1 MKKKTLEELREELR
15 KKDIEVVE
23 LLNERARISVEVG
36 RIKDTVGREV
46 YDPAQ
51 ESRVYEQAKKVNRGP
66 LTDYALKSIFREILS
81 SSRALQK
88 KLTVVYLGPEAS
100 FSHLAALSHFGKCAE
115 LVPAVSIPDV
125 FRTVEG
131 EKADCGVVPVENSSE
146 GSVKQTLDRLI
157 ATPLTVRAE
166 IFQRISHCLL
176 SPGEDQSAVRRV
188 YSHPQALAQ
197 CQGWLRAN
205 LPGCSLMEM
214 PSTAAAARRVLEEKR
229 DAAIGSVLA
238 AEVYGLNVIAQ
249 GIEDEPLNTTRFL
262 VVGRGKN
269 AATGMDKTSIVFG
282 TPHVPGALHNALEP
296 LARANLNMLRIE
308 SYPLRDRMWEY
319 LFFVD
324 LAGHD
329 EDEKIVGCIEEME
342 KRTTFTRI
350 LGSYP
355 RGNGQ

>member
-1 MKKKTLEELREELR
+1 MRKKTLEELRDELR
-15 KKDIEVVE
+15 RKDLEIVE
-23 LLNERARISVEVG
+23 LLNERARLSVEVG
-36 RIKDTVGREV
+36 RVKGTGGYEV

-51 ESRVYEQAKKVNRGP
+51 ESRVYEQVKKVNRGP

-81 SSRALQK
+81 SSRTLQK
-88 KLTVVYLGPEAS
+88 KETIVYLGPEAS
-100 FSHLAALSHFGKCAE
+100 FSHLAALSHFGKSAE

-131 EKADCGVVPVENSSE
+131 EKADCGVVPLENSVE
-146 GSVKQTLDRLI
+146 GSVKQTLDRLV

-176 SPGEDQSAVRRV
+176 SAREGLSVVGRV

-214 PSTAAAARRVLEEKR
+214 PSTAAAARRVFEEKEG
-229 DAAIGSVLA
+229 AAIGSALA
-238 AEVYGLNVIAQ
+238 AEVYGLNVLAQ

-262 VVGRGKN
+262 VVGRGRN
-269 AATGMDKTSIVFG
+269 TATGRDKTSIVFS
-282 TPHVPGALHNALEP
+282 TPHLPGALHSALEP
-296 LARANLNMLRIE
+296 IARAQLNMLRIE

-329 EDEKIVGCIEEME
+329 EDEKIADCIKEME
-342 KRTTFTRI
+342 KRTTFI
-350 LGSYP
+350 KVLGSYP
-355 RGNGQ
+355 RGNSQ

>member
-1 MKKKTLEELREELR
+1 MRKKTLEELRDELR
-15 KKDIEVVE
+15 RKDLEIVE

-36 RIKDTVGREV
+36 RVKGTGGFEV

-51 ESRVYEQAKKVNRGP
+51 ESRVYGQAKKVNRGP

-81 SSRALQK
+81 SSRVLQK
-88 KLTVVYLGPEAS
+88 KETVVYLGPEAS
-100 FSHLAALSHFGKCAE
+100 FSHLAALSHFGKSTD

-125 FRTVEG
+125 FKTVEG
-131 EKADCGVVPVENSSE
+131 EKADCGVVPVENSVE
-146 GSVKQTLDRLI
+146 GSVKQTLDRLVV
-157 ATPLTVRAE
+157 TPLTVRAE

-176 SPGEDQSAVRRV
+176 SPGVDLSAVRRV

-197 CQGWLRAN
+197 CQGWLRAH
-205 LPGCSLMEM
+205 LPDRPLMEM
-214 PSTAAAARRVLEEKR
+214 PSTAAAARRVLEEKEG
-229 DAAIGSVLA
+229 AAIGSALA
-238 AEVYGLNVIAQ
+238 AEVYGLNVLVQ

-262 VVGRGKN
+262 VVGRGRN
-269 AATGMDKTSIVFG
+269 TATGMDKTSIVFG
-282 TPHVPGALHNALEP
+282 TPHVPGALYSVLEP
-296 LARANLNMLRIE
+296 IARAKLNMLRIE

-329 EDEKIVGCIEEME
+329 EDEKIVDCIKEME
-342 KRTTFTRI
+342 KRATFI
-350 LGSYP
+350 KVLGSYP